1 MGETLASLFNKSDVI
16 EDCRRLGERNLSLVN
31 PYRLSVELN
40 FKDGSKRY
48 FRCKNGNRSYALSE
62 VLTLIK
68 SIETKTGEK
77 VYWRFKGEDIY
88 YIGSDYSIYISKVS
102 RLKTMFLEFF
112 GLVE

>member
-16 EDCRRLGERNLSLVN
+16 EDCRQPVHKNLSLVN
-31 PYRLSVELN
+31 PYRLSVEIN
-40 FKDGSKRY
+40 FRDGSKRY
-48 FRCKNGNRSYALSE
+48 FRCKNFDRNYALSE

-77 VYWRFKGEDIY
+77 VYWRFKGEEIY
-88 YIGSDYSIYISKVS
+88 HIGSDKPIQYSKVS
-102 RLKTMFLEFF
+102 KLKTMFLEFF